1 MGNLGP
7 TKIGSNF
14 QKLLQQDGTV
24 QNATGSAV
32 SLNIAGHITA
42 SGHISASLNSTG
54 SFGTLRLAYDDL
66 PTSNP
71 SVKGAVW
78 RDGTDLK
85 ISAG

>member
-1 MGNLGP
+1 MLVLDYDTGNRAAFGDTKVSIGAWGDNHQP
-7 TKIGSNF
+7 TKA
-14 QKLLQQDGTV
+14 LEVDGD
-24 QNATGSAV
+24 
-32 SLNIAGHITA
+32 
-42 SGHISASLNSTG
+42 ISASLNSTG

-66 PTSNP
+66 PTSDP